1 MKKIFIFAIVA
12 LATLSLSGCK
22 EFLDVQPEGAP
33 TTDTYF
39 QNDAQAENAI
49 KAIYAPMY
57 DGDDGFGREIYW
69 EQTASCMFVVGKTK
83 GWSNTLSKMVPTG
96 DESPL
101 SDNYK
106 LFYKLIARANWIVA
120 SLDKKEKD
128 TKGALTYV
136 EKRSL
141 GEAYFQRAFLQF
153 MIAYRH
159 GCATQGVP
167 AVKYEEVEG
176 GYNYTIPPQQAT
188 VMDNYDM
195 IIKDFEKAKSYLPKF
210 ESYTA
215 DERGRAHQAAA
226 VGMMARVYA
235 YWAAFDKSKWEN
247 VISCVNELEQSY
259 GRGLAT
265 TYHKLFDS
273 NWNPGPDGWWGPEYI
288 WSIPSNG
295 GSDWHRGGVEMVGVV
310 LENTAWG
317 VYNGWGQC
325 KPSLDAYREMLKDGE
340 GNERL
345 KTNILCYGDE
355 FLFPEDNTLQKI
367 KTWRFF
373 STSDIE
379 AGFMI
384 NKWMEPFSHA
394 DFVNQGYVNYSGDWP
409 TARVNYH
416 ILRFADCLLLRA
428 EANLALGNV
437 GPATTDINRVRA
449 RSGLNPIAEATWT
462 DIYHERYCELAYE
475 FAADHFGDLRRWA
488 YSGAP
493 EIKKLAIAEMEKHP
507 DVRHYVDRSNPDSP
521 LDPKYDYDTPGGSPY
536 EDLTFQGK
544 KWEDYKV
551 CFPYSS
557 QELSK
562 AAGALKQNPGW

>member
-1 MKKIFIFAIVA
+1 MKKIFVFAIAVF
-12 LATLSLSGCK
+12 ATLMISGCQK
-22 EFLDVQPEGAP
+22 FLDVQPEGTPAAVG
-33 TTDTYF
+33 YF
-39 QNDAQAENAI
+39 QSDQQAENAI
-49 KAIYAPMY
+49 KSIYAPMY

-69 EQTASCMFVVGKTK
+69 EQTATCMFVVGKTK
-83 GWSNTLSKMVPTG
+83 GWSSTLSKMVPSG
-96 DESPL
+96 DEDPL
-101 SDNYK
+101 SGTYK
-106 LFYKLIARANWIVA
+106 LFYQIISRANWIVDN
-120 SLDKKEKD
+120 LLEKSK
-128 TKGALTYV
+128 TTELTPI

-141 GEAYFQRAFLQF
+141 GEAYFQRGFLHF
-153 MIAYRH
+153 MIAYRF
-159 GCATQGVP
+159 GCKTQGVP
-167 AVKYEEVEG
+167 AVKYEEYDG
-176 GYNYTIPPQQAT
+176 ADYDIPQQQPT

-195 IIKDFEKAKSYLPKF
+195 IIKDLEKAKEYLPRF
-210 ESYTA
+210 ETYSVA
-215 DERGRAHQAAA
+215 ERGRAHEAAA
-226 VGMMARVYA
+226 VGMMARVYT
-235 YWAAFDKSKWEN
+235 YWAVYDSSKWDN
-247 VISCVNELEQSY
+247 VIACVNELEKTY
-259 GRGLAT
+259 GRDLAP

-273 NWNPGPDGWWGPEYI
+273 NWASGVDGWWGPEYI

-295 GSDWHRGGVEMVGVV
+295 GADWHRGGCEMPGVV

-340 GNERL
+340 NNERL

-355 FLFPEDNTLQKI
+355 FVFPVDKTLQEV
-367 KTWRFF
+367 KTWKFF

-384 NKWMEPFSHA
+384 NKWMEPFSHK

-409 TARVNYH
+409 TARVNWH

-428 EANLALGNV
+428 EANLAKGDAEA
-437 GPATTDINRVRA
+437 ATTDINRVRV
-449 RSGLNPIAEATWT
+449 RSGLTPIATATWA
-462 DIYHERYCELAYE
+462 DIYHERFCELAYE

-493 EIKKLAIAEMEKHP
+493 EIKKIAIAEMEKHP
-507 DVRHYVDRSNPDSP
+507 DVRHYVDRSNPDSE

-557 QELSK
+557 QEIAKS
-562 AAGALKQNPGW
+562 AGKLKQNPGW